1 MEIRRRPRTSSGDG
15 SRNMISLPTTSSC
28 SVLLCFLVSSL
39 LATASSSSHNNQG
52 GYYRRPPPGH
62 GSSRDERYGDGDPRD
77 RYNGR
82 RSRDWDSDST
92 KDGWD
97 NRPPMPSDPP
107 PPPPQEDT
115 GGFGIM
121 GGYGQ
126 STPLP
131 GATPPMAAA
140 DQPGIHY
147 NFPSAETVDKKHERE
162 EKRRGADAA
171 NEEEY
176 GFVPQTNLPPP
187 PQQQRQQRP
196 MPPHRRGRD
205 GGPEWT
211 DPQVRGRRNTAT
223 ARKDA
228 VQTYISNHKLGRFH
242 IMSSSALFG
251 YGVGAFLGQSVTN
264 SAQPLANVFAALFCM
279 LTILRNHYGEL
290 SKALGLGLIMT
301 VGRLGKVRKQYPT
314 GPHLKAIL
322 NMGQR
327 EPFPPVYS
335 SRENVWRYKVRE
347 GYEDIDPDFNMM
359 QTVAAMVF
367 IGGFCGGN
375 FPLVP
380 TWLGGTAGAAA
391 LALGTTLRGPKG
403 DLYRTMGMRV
413 VSLVEEMMDVV
424 GELGL
429 ARKGG
434 YTASKIFDRMMFLD
448 RKHGIR
454 KKIGAGISFIVERV
468 SRTANEVKAD
478 MDEDDDYSY
487 ERYRDDQRRY

>member
-1 MEIRRRPRTSSGDG
+1 
-15 SRNMISLPTTSSC
+15 
-28 SVLLCFLVSSL
+28 
-39 LATASSSSHNNQG
+39 
-52 GYYRRPPPGH
+52 
-62 GSSRDERYGDGDPRD
+62 
-77 RYNGR
+77 
-82 RSRDWDSDST
+82 
-92 KDGWD
+92 
-97 NRPPMPSDPP
+97 
-107 PPPPQEDT
+107 
-115 GGFGIM
+115 M

-131 GATPPMAAA
+131 GATQPPPLPMAA

-147 NFPSAETVDKKHERE
+147 NFPSAESVDKKHERE
-162 EKRRGADAA
+162 EKGRRGDAQNADAA
-171 NEEEY
+171 NEEDY
-176 GFVPQTNLPPP
+176 GFVPRTDLPPP
-187 PQQQRQQRP
+187 PQHRQQGP
-196 MPPHRRGRD
+196 MAPQGRGRD

-211 DPQVRGRRNTAT
+211 DPQVRGRRDTAT

-228 VQTYISNHKLGRFH
+228 VHMYMSKHRLGRFH
-242 IMSSSALFG
+242 IMSSSTLVG
-251 YGVGAFLGQSVTN
+251 YGVGSFLGQSITN
-264 SAQPLANVFAALFCM
+264 SAQPLASTFAALFCM

-290 SKALGLGLIMT
+290 SKALGLGLILT
-301 VGRLGKVRKQYPT
+301 AGRVSKVRRQYPT

-359 QTVAAMVF
+359 RTVAAMVV

-413 VSLVEEMMDVV
+413 VSLMEEMMDVV

-434 YTASKIFDRMMFLD
+434 YTAGKIFDRMMFLD

-454 KKIGAGISFIVERV
+454 KKVGAGISFIAERV
-468 SRTANEVKAD
+468 SRTASEVKAD

-487 ERYRDDQRRY
+487 ERYREDQRRY

>member
-1 MEIRRRPRTSSGDG
+1 
-15 SRNMISLPTTSSC
+15 
-28 SVLLCFLVSSL
+28 
-39 LATASSSSHNNQG
+39 
-52 GYYRRPPPGH
+52 
-62 GSSRDERYGDGDPRD
+62 
-77 RYNGR
+77 
-82 RSRDWDSDST
+82 
-92 KDGWD
+92 
-97 NRPPMPSDPP
+97 
-107 PPPPQEDT
+107 
-115 GGFGIM
+115 M

-126 STPLP
+126 ATPLP
-131 GATPPMAAA
+131 GATQQQQQPMA
-140 DQPGIHY
+140 DNPGIHY
-147 NFPSAETVDKKHERE
+147 NFPSAESVDKKHEKE
-162 EKRRGADAA
+162 EKRRGGNNQDADAA
-171 NEEEY
+171 GSEEAY
-176 GFVPQTNLPPP
+176 GFVPQTNLPPQP
-187 PQQQRQQRP
+187 QQRQGRS
-196 MPPHRRGRD
+196 MPPHQRGRD

-211 DPQVRGRRNTAT
+211 DPQVRGRQDTAT
-223 ARKDA
+223 ARRDA
-228 VQTYISNHKLGRFH
+228 VQTYISKNRLGRFH
-242 IMSSSALFG
+242 IMSSSTLVG
-251 YGVGAFLGQSVTN
+251 YGVGAFLGRSITN
-264 SAQPLANVFAALFCM
+264 SAQPLAHIFAALFCM

-301 VGRLGKVRKQYPT
+301 AGRLGKVRRQYPT

-359 QTVAAMVF
+359 RTVAAMVL

-413 VSLVEEMMDVV
+413 VSLVGEMMDVV

-429 ARKGG
+429 ARKGAHTTG
-434 YTASKIFDRMMFLD
+434 RMFDKMLFLD

-454 KKIGAGISFIVERV
+454 KKVGAVVSFIAEKV

-478 MDEDDDYSY
+478 MDEDEDYSY
-487 ERYRDDQRRY
+487 QEYRDDQRRY

>member
-1 MEIRRRPRTSSGDG
+1 
-15 SRNMISLPTTSSC
+15 
-28 SVLLCFLVSSL
+28 
-39 LATASSSSHNNQG
+39 
-52 GYYRRPPPGH
+52 
-62 GSSRDERYGDGDPRD
+62 
-77 RYNGR
+77 
-82 RSRDWDSDST
+82 
-92 KDGWD
+92 
-97 NRPPMPSDPP
+97 
-107 PPPPQEDT
+107 
-115 GGFGIM
+115 M

-131 GATPPMAAA
+131 GATQPPPQPMAA

-147 NFPSAETVDKKHERE
+147 NFPSAESVDKKHERE
-162 EKRRGADAA
+162 EKGRRGDGQNTDAA
-171 NEEEY
+171 NEEDY
-176 GFVPQTNLPPP
+176 GFVPRTDLPPP
-187 PQQQRQQRP
+187 PQHRQQGP
-196 MPPHRRGRD
+196 MAPHGRGRD

-211 DPQVRGRRNTAT
+211 DPQVRGRRDTAT

-228 VQTYISNHKLGRFH
+228 VHMYMSKHRLGRFH
-242 IMSSSALFG
+242 IMSSSTLVG
-251 YGVGAFLGQSVTN
+251 YGVGSFLGQSITN
-264 SAQPLANVFAALFCM
+264 SAQPLASTFAALFCM

-290 SKALGLGLIMT
+290 SKALGLGLILT
-301 VGRLGKVRKQYPT
+301 AGRVSKVRRQYPT

-359 QTVAAMVF
+359 RTVAAMVV

-413 VSLVEEMMDVV
+413 VSLMEEMMDVV

-434 YTASKIFDRMMFLD
+434 YTAGKIFDRMMFLD

-454 KKIGAGISFIVERV
+454 KKVGAGISFIAERV
-468 SRTANEVKAD
+468 SRTASEVKAD

-487 ERYRDDQRRY
+487 ERYREDQRRY